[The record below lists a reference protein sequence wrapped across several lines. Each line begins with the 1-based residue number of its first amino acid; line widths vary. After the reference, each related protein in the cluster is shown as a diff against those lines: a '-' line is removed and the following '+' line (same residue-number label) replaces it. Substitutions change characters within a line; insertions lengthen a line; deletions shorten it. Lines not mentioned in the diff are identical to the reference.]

1 MFIPRTRCRPNRAGR
16 LSFWVGSQNSW
27 ASRERKRRWM
37 GGWCVGGYDG
47 DVGHNDDDDD
57 DDNNENAAGEPW

>member
-1 MFIPRTRCRPNRAGR
+1 
-16 LSFWVGSQNSW
+16 
-27 ASRERKRRWM
+27 M

-57 DDNNENAAGEPW
+57 DNNENAAGEP

>member
-1 MFIPRTRCRPNRAGR
+1 
-16 LSFWVGSQNSW
+16 
-27 ASRERKRRWM
+27 M

-57 DDNNENAAGEPW
+57 DDNNENAAGEP